1 MERAGS
7 VTSTIARLRTVPPL
21 AEFLTKNSLSLKIIA
36 SPWGEIL
43 VKAMVTR

>member
-1 MERAGS
+1 MDRAGS

-21 AEFLTKNSLSLKIIA
+21 AESLIKNLLSLKIIA
-36 SPWGEIL
+36 SPWEEIL